1 MRDEPFEESSPERL
15 LRALVVRERRLARRG
30 DELRKT
36 IVGQRIGKGFRIV
49 DFRQRQMDLE
59 DVFMTVTKGEVQ

>member
-1 MRDEPFEESSPERL
+1 MEIQVDG
-15 LRALVVRERRLARRG
+15 G
-30 DELRKT
+30 DEASSAILT
-36 IVGQRIGKGFRIV
+36 HLVGKGFRIV